1 MKLTLLEKL
10 LATARTSAA
19 TAVVTNLVTGAQAL
33 VSKSGSDGDLSLS
46 PDELARVRQSLDDDR
61 SGTLESAAG
70 LLFIEVWNPKP
81 RLLVIGAVHTAQE
94 LVPLARAAGYDVT
107 VIDPRTA
114 FSTPARFPDT
124 TLLHDWPNEA
134 VATLAPDRRTAIL
147 TLTHDPKIDDPAL
160 EAALRSEAFYIG
172 ALGSRRTHAQ
182 RVERLKNAGF
192 DDAAIARIRGPVG
205 LAIGAQTPVEI
216 AISIMAEIT
225 AVLRRAPLAQRA

>member
-81 RLLVIGAVHTAQE
+81 RLLVIGE
-94 LVPLARAAGYDVT
+94 IGRASC
-107 VIDPRTA
+107 R
-114 FSTPARFPDT
+114 
-124 TLLHDWPNEA
+124 E
-134 VATLAPDRRTAIL
+134 
-147 TLTHDPKIDDPAL
+147 
-160 EAALRSEAFYIG
+160 
-172 ALGSRRTHAQ
+172 
-182 RVERLKNAGF
+182 RVLMS
-192 DDAAIARIRGPVG
+192 V
-205 LAIGAQTPVEI
+205 
-216 AISIMAEIT
+216 
-225 AVLRRAPLAQRA
+225 